1 MPKINNFIIICCRKS
16 YLNVCS
22 NSHIP
27 VVKLLNNSSKKNKA
41 EMNITPVMHN
51 IISLIGCKFLK
62 FNAIVIPDRKMNN

>member
-51 IISLIGCKFLK
+51 IISLIGCKFFK

>member
-1 MPKINNFIIICCRKS
+1 MMD
-16 YLNVCS
+16 
-22 NSHIP
+22 
-27 VVKLLNNSSKKNKA
+27 KKDKA